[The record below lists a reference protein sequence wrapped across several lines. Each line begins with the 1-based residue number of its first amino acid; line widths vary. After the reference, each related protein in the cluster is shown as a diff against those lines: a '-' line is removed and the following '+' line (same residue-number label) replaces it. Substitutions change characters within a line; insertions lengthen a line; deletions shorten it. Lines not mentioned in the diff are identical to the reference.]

1 MTTPNDSRRSRS
13 RWALRGALAGL
24 VAAAIAVLRCA
35 PGIGLGGG
43 GEGSEEQVAKET
55 PEPVPAALRCQLRL
69 DRGGLWLL
77 TATGQTAATIEQA
90 LAACRTA
97 GGADVVLTG
106 EAKQGSW
113 EELRSALEAAKVP
126 AFVRGAAER

>member
-55 PEPVPAALRCQLRL
+55 PEPAPAALRCQLRL
-69 DRGGLWLL
+69 DAAGLWLL
-77 TATGQTAATIEQA
+77 AATGQTQVSQEQA
-90 LAACRTA
+90 VSACRTS
-97 GGADVVLTG
+97 GGADVVVTG
-106 EAKQGSW
+106 DAKQGSW
-113 EELRSALEAAKVP
+113 EALRSALEAAKVP